1 MEKQIRQLRTW
12 SILTFMM
19 LTFTVGSYA
28 DTARTGNDDVM
39 HAVGVLKGI
48 YEDYPE
54 EKAISILQNA
64 AEKDTMAYAMNV
76 LGLLYMEGIGT
87 EKNAEKAIYWLN
99 KAGEC
104 GFSDAYHNLGI
115 LYKQGKC
122 GEKQNFAASYQA
134 FMKGAEAGSAVCCY
148 DAGFMLY
155 KGLGCKQDYGKAMG
169 LFLTASDNG
178 NIYATY
184 MLGLCYRNGY
194 GTERDEGKGMELLNK
209 SATLGYSAAIEE
221 ISRVNPENCLTDI
234 FVSDSIFAD
243 IPASMPEIR
252 ADVNDTTL
260 LKGTYNGYV
269 VMYDWSGQYVL
280 GEKPVVMSIARTGK
294 EVSGY
299 IILGTDS
306 VPFTADMTQEGNLR
320 FKKSYVSL
328 NERYTFNGKVKYKL
342 DNAGLDIW
350 TDRIR
355 GSLSLYSLSQKEPE
369 RPMYMELYR
378 DGHENIS
385 GVKGNT
391 CNYINITPN
400 PFDSQF
406 DAIFELK
413 ESTTA
418 IVRIF
423 DKFGMT
429 VWQQDLG
436 ALEAGKHKI
445 ILCPNIRQGYYVLN
459 ISAGKQALRTII
471 VKKGSE

>member
-64 AEKDTMAYAMNV
+64 AENDTAAYAMNV
-76 LGLLYMEGIGT
+76 LGLIYMEGIGT
-87 EKNAEKAIYWLN
+87 EKDAKKAIYWLN
-99 KAGEC
+99 KAGKC
-104 GFSDAYHNLGI
+104 GFSNAYHNLGI
-115 LYKQGKC
+115 MYKLGRC
-122 GEKQNFAASYQA
+122 GVRQDFTASYQA
-134 FMKGAEAGSAVCCY
+134 FMQGAEAGSDVCRY

-155 KGLGCKQDYGKAMG
+155 KGLGCRQDYGRAME
-169 LFLTASDNG
+169 LFQTASDNG

-194 GTERDEGKGMELLNK
+194 GMEQDEAKGMELLNK

-221 ISRVNPENCLTDI
+221 LSRDNPENCLTDI
-234 FVSDSIFAD
+234 FVSDSILAD

-260 LKGTYNGYV
+260 LKGTYSGYV
-269 VMYDWSGQYVL
+269 VLYDWSGRHVI
-280 GEKPVVMSIARTGK
+280 GEKPVIMSIARTGN
-294 EVSGY
+294 EVYGY

-306 VPFTADMTQEGNLR
+306 VPFKADITTEGNLR
-320 FKKSYVSL
+320 FKKSYVRL

-342 DNAGLDIW
+342 DSASLDIW
-350 TDRIR
+350 RDKIR

-378 DGHENIS
+378 DGNFDKD
-385 GVKGNT
+385 KGDAY
-391 CNYINITPN
+391 NYIGITPN

-413 ESTTA
+413 ESSAA
-418 IVRIF
+418 IVRVF
-423 DKFGMT
+423 DKFGML

-436 ALEAGKHKI
+436 TLEAGKHRI
-445 ILCPNIRQGYYVLN
+445 TLCPDIRQGYHVLN
-459 ISAGKQALRTII
+459 ISAFKQALRTII
-471 VKKGSE
+471 VKKGGE